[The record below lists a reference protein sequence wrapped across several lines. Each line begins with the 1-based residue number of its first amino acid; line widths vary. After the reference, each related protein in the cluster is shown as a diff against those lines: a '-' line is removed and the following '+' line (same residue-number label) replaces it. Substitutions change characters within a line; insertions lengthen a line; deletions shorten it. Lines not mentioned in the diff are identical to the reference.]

1 MRQLF
6 DQEGVILTLQANWFS
21 YLRSYSTLR
30 VLSTVMYYMTVENAQ
45 YKSNTIDG
53 SGNLVENWSEENK
66 VYNKREV
73 VAQ

>member
-1 MRQLF
+1 
-6 DQEGVILTLQANWFS
+6 
-21 YLRSYSTLR
+21 
-30 VLSTVMYYMTVENAQ
+30 MYYMTVENAL